1 MWKLLFAR
9 FVLLKKLIQI
19 LLLLL
24 PSLSVAQYNDAQ
36 WIWSDYKMDFRRNN
50 DSIVVF
56 HGRMHMLDIYT
67 NGHYD
72 MVNYNHKNGDLFL
85 HINRDST
92 WINDSV
98 LSSLEHTD
106 YYNFY
111 DPRITDPNGFESD
124 EYGVR
129 MFSGFQPLDSE
140 NVRLYRI
147 FYERYKYEG
156 IHSILTYD
164 DIALDR
170 NQQRIRHKFKFGIDS
185 VWDFTIMPHTDPSK
199 HWIVGHNI
207 RKHIILT
214 YLADK
219 NGIDTIPK
227 SSFNLEENG
236 LDFSFFSRPYF
247 FEFKP
252 SPDGNKLLACNW
264 EALGPEVYL
273 FTFDNKNGKLV
284 YVTKLEYI
292 DDRVIP
298 NYDILFNFSPNS
310 IYIYTQANSKLFQ
323 YDVSELDPIRIKESE
338 TIVAELDTNLNIY
351 NRGDP
356 SYMGTNLLI
365 APNGKMYYRNQPI
378 DKTHPNSEY
387 AYQYFSIINRPDK
400 KGTKADFKLK
410 ELRFDYDRA
419 FPNAKPTQP
428 RLDVIW
434 NRSQYPSQMIGRT
447 VSYCEGE
454 DAYLNNVWEDRFVG
468 TNFKWELLNLES
480 NDTLLAAE
488 INKYFEDNPDIK
500 DPFFPDATH
509 NYEGKYY
516 ITWTDTLGYNRER
529 IVNLYVDTLPKVEI
543 VSTKL
548 TGDCERERY
557 RLEPK
562 EIIERYEYKWSTG
575 ATTPIIE
582 VDKAG
587 EYKLYVTSFQGCV
600 DSSSVNIEFED
611 EELYL
616 EILGGNKLCYDGKL
630 ILSANQDYVS
640 YLWSTDETSK
650 SIEINETGRYILTVE
665 TSKGCTISDTI
676 DITYHPKVQAQLKP
690 TPTTICNGDST
701 LLESKYDVPYYSYE
715 WNTGA
720 TTRGIYVNST
730 GTYKLIITDTRTGC
744 IDSAEISIKVEDNL
758 KPTITGSNIC
768 SGTSAILEALPNDP
782 SYSYEWSNG
791 ATTPI
796 IEVSQAGTYTVT
808 VSKAGCSGTAEFT
821 VEESPQPEFEIQ
833 GESIICNN
841 ETATLTAD
849 KDFEEYLWSTNEIT
863 KSIEVNQ
870 AGTYTLT
877 VTDENGCQATKIF
890 TVDKYELNF
899 TISKGSIDFG
909 KVYITETKSDNTTIT
924 NNSGFEITLANGQTI
939 ADGQAYTFNYNFVP
953 TQLGPFNNSIDI
965 SIKDPCDTVITI
977 PITATVYARTT
988 ISTED
993 IYTQI
998 GQTET
1003 VPVYLECEAD
1013 LPMQEYSI
1021 TTDIDRTVF
1030 FTNDSYT
1037 INQIQPISKTK
1048 TNIHNQTGT
1057 ILLSDDLEYDITFPS
1072 YTFTNPYIEVIKQ
1085 PGKIY
1090 IDSVCVFP
1098 LRNITTFD
1106 PTTLDIS
1113 PNPASEQLNIDIT
1126 TGVQGS
1132 MKIELVATDGRVIYT
1147 NEWMQSTKSKQMQI
1161 NTMNIPSGLYQVRL
1175 ITPYDAITKSVVVVE

>member
-1 MWKLLFAR
+1 MKTLLKILLF
-9 FVLLKKLIQI
+9 I
-19 LLLLL
+19 L
-24 PSLSVAQYNDAQ
+24 PSLCVAQYHDAQ

-284 YVTKLEYI
+284 YVTKFEYI

-310 IYIYTQANSKLFQ
+310 RYIYTQANSKLFQ

-454 DAYLNNVWEDRFVG
+454 DAYLNNVWEDKFVG

-480 NDTLLAAE
+480 NDTLLTAE
-488 INKYFEDNPDIK
+488 INKYFEDNPGIK
-500 DPFFPDATH
+500 DPFFSDANY

-548 TGDCERERY
+548 TGNCERERY
-557 RLEPK
+557 RLEADN
-562 EIIERYEYKWSTG
+562 IVERYEYRWSTG
-575 ATTPIIE
+575 ETSPIIE

-600 DSSSVNIEFED
+600 DSSRIDIQFED

-616 EILGGNKLCYDGKL
+616 EILGGNKLCYGGEL
-630 ILSANQDYVS
+630 TLSANQDYIS
-640 YLWSTDETSK
+640 YLWNTDETSK

-665 TSKGCTISDTI
+665 TIKGCTISDTI

-690 TPTTICNGDST
+690 TPTTICQGDST

-720 TTRGIYVNST
+720 TTKSIYVNSS
-730 GTYKLIITDTRTGC
+730 GTYKLTITDIRTGC
-744 IDSAEISIKVEDNL
+744 IDSTEIAIKVEDNL
-758 KPTITGSNIC
+758 QPTITGSNIC
-768 SGTSAILEALPNDP
+768 FGESATLEVLPNDP
-782 SYSYEWSNG
+782 SYTYKWSNG
-791 ATTPI
+791 EETPVI
-796 IEVSQAGTYTVT
+796 VVNQAGTYSVT
-808 VSKAGCSGTAEFT
+808 VSKAGCVGTAEYT
-821 VEESPQPEFEIQ
+821 VNESPTPEFDIL
-833 GESIICNN
+833 GEDIICSN
-841 ETATLTAD
+841 ETATLASSE
-849 KDFEEYLWSTNEIT
+849 DFAEYLWSTNEIT
-863 KSIEVNQ
+863 KEIEVTE

-877 VTDENGCQATKIF
+877 VTDENGCTATESF
-890 TVDKYELNF
+890 TVEKYELSF
-899 TISKGSIDFG
+899 DISEGSIDFG
-909 KVYITETKSDNTTIT
+909 KVYITETKSDNTTII

-965 SIKDPCDTVITI
+965 SLTEPCDTVITI
-977 PITATVYARTT
+977 PITATVFARTT

-1003 VPVYLECEAD
+1003 VPVYLECEAE
-1013 LPMQEYSI
+1013 LPSQEYSI
-1021 TTDIDRTVF
+1021 TTDIDRTAF
-1030 FTNDSYT
+1030 YTYDSYT
-1037 INQIQPISKTK
+1037 LNQNQPINKVKTS
-1048 TNIHNQTGT
+1048 IHNLTGT

-1072 YTFTNPYIEVIKQ
+1072 NNFTNPYIEVIEQ

-1098 LRNITTFD
+1098 LRNITTFY
-1106 PTTLDIS
+1106 PTTLSIN

-1126 TGVQGS
+1126 TGVQGT
-1132 MKIELVATDGRVIYT
+1132 MTLELVATDGRVIYT
-1147 NEWMQSTKSKQMQI
+1147 DEWIQTTKTKYMQI
-1161 NTMNIPSGLYQVRL
+1161 NTLSIPSGLYQVRL

>member
-1 MWKLLFAR
+1 MKT
-9 FVLLKKLIQI
+9 LLKI

-24 PSLSVAQYNDAQ
+24 PSLCVAQYNEAQ
-36 WIWSDYKMDFRRNN
+36 WIWSDYKMDFRRDN
-50 DSIVVF
+50 DSVVVF
-56 HGRMHMLDIYT
+56 HGKMHILEKYT
-67 NGHYD
+67 IGGYD
-72 MVNYNHKNGDLFL
+72 MVNYNYKNGDLFL

-111 DPRITDPNGFESD
+111 DPRITDPDGFESD
-124 EYGVR
+124 EYGAR

-156 IHSILTYD
+156 IHGILTYD
-164 DIALDR
+164 DIQLDR

-185 VWDFTIMPHTDPSK
+185 VFDFTIMSHTDPSK
-199 HWIVGHNI
+199 HWIIGHNI
-207 RKHIILT
+207 GKHIIHT

-236 LDFSFFSRPYF
+236 LDFSFFTRPYF

-252 SPDGNKLLACNW
+252 SPDGKKLLACNW
-264 EALGPEVYL
+264 VAQGPKVYL
-273 FTFDNKNGKLV
+273 FTFDKKNGKLE
-284 YVTKLEYI
+284 YVTNFKYV
-292 DDRVIP
+292 DDRVML

-310 IYIYTQANSKLFQ
+310 RYIYTQANKKLFQ
-323 YDVSELDPIRIKESE
+323 YDVSNLDPIRIKESE

-351 NRGDP
+351 NRAGG
-356 SYMGTNLLI
+356 SNLGTNLLI
-365 APNGKMYYRNQPI
+365 GLNGKMYYRNP
-378 DKTHPNSEY
+378 KYYRTHPNPEI

-400 KGTKADFKLK
+400 KGTKADFKLN
-410 ELRFDYDRA
+410 ELRFDYHLV
-419 FPNAKPTQP
+419 FPGVTPDTS
-428 RLDVIW
+428 RYDVIW
-434 NRSQYPSQMIGRT
+434 NRLQNPSQMIGRT

-454 DAYLNNVWEDRFVG
+454 DAYLNNVWEDKFVG
-468 TNFKWELLNLES
+468 TNFKWEMLNLES

-488 INKYFEDNPDIK
+488 INKYFAENPNIK
-500 DPFFPDATH
+500 DPFFSDATH

-548 TGDCERERY
+548 TGDCERESY
-557 RLEPK
+557 RLEP
-562 EIIERYEYKWSTG
+562 ENIVERYEYKWSTG
-575 ATTPIIE
+575 ETSPIIE

-587 EYKLYVTSFQGCV
+587 NYTLYVTSFQGCV
-600 DSSSVNIEFED
+600 DSSSINIQFED
-611 EELYL
+611 EDLYL
-616 EILGGNKLCYDGKL
+616 EILGGNKLCYGGEL
-630 ILSANQDYVS
+630 TLSANQDYIS
-640 YLWSTDETSK
+640 YLWSTEETSK

-676 DITYHPKVQAQLKP
+676 DITYHPKIQAQLKP

-701 LLESKYDVPYYSYE
+701 LLESKYDVSYYSYE

-720 TTRGIYVNST
+720 TTKSIYVSESGN
-730 GTYKLIITDTRTGC
+730 YKLIIKDTRTGC
-744 IDSAEISIKVEDNL
+744 IDSTEIAIKVEDNL
-758 KPTITGSNIC
+758 QPTITGSNIC
-768 SGTSAILEALPNDP
+768 SGESATLTALPNDP
-782 SYSYEWSNG
+782 SYTYLWSNG
-791 ATTPI
+791 EVTPVI
-796 IEVSQAGTYTVT
+796 VVSQAGTYTVT
-808 VSKAGCSGTAEFT
+808 VNKAGCVGTAEYT
-821 VEESPQPEFEIQ
+821 VNESPTPEFEIL
-833 GESIICNN
+833 GENIICNN
-841 ETATLTAD
+841 ETATLSSSE
-849 KDFEEYLWSTNEIT
+849 DFDEYLWSTNEIT
-863 KSIEVNQ
+863 KEIEVKE

-877 VTDENGCQATKIF
+877 VTDENGCSASKSF

-899 TISKGSIDFG
+899 DISKSSIDFG
-909 KVYITETKSDNTTIT
+909 KIYITETKTDNTTIT
-924 NNSGFEITLANGQTI
+924 NNSGFNITLDYGQTI
-939 ADGQAYTFNYNFVP
+939 ADGQSYPYNYDFVP
-953 TQLGPFNNSIDI
+953 TQLGPFNNSIDV
-965 SIKDPCDTVITI
+965 SIIEPCDTVINI
-977 PITATVYARTT
+977 PITARVYARTT

-1003 VPVYLECEAD
+1003 VPIYLECEAD
-1013 LPMQEYSI
+1013 LPVQEYTI
-1021 TTDIDRTVF
+1021 TTDVDRTAF

-1037 INQIQPISKTK
+1037 INQNQPIDKNR
-1048 TNIHNQTGT
+1048 TNIHNLTGT
-1057 ILLSDDLEYDITFPS
+1057 ILLSNSLEYDITFPN
-1072 YTFTNPYIEVIKQ
+1072 YTFTNPYIEVIEQ

-1090 IDSVCVFP
+1090 IDSVCVFDFRSIQ
-1098 LRNITTFD
+1098 LID
-1106 PTTLDIS
+1106 PTTVDIS

-1126 TGVQGS
+1126 TGIQGT
-1132 MKIELVATDGRVIYT
+1132 MKLELVATDGRVIYT
-1147 NEWMQSTKSKQMQI
+1147 DEWMQSTKTKQMQI
-1161 NTMNIPSGLYQVRL
+1161 NTLSIPSGLYQVRL

>member
-1 MWKLLFAR
+1 MKT
-9 FVLLKKLIQI
+9 LLKI

-24 PSLSVAQYNDAQ
+24 PSLCVAQYNDAQ

-50 DSIVVF
+50 DSVVVF
-56 HGRMHMLDIYT
+56 HGRMHMLDTYT
-67 NGHYD
+67 IGLYD
-72 MVNYNHKNGDLFL
+72 MVNYNYDNGDLFL

-111 DPRITDPNGFESD
+111 DPRITDPNGFESE

-129 MFSGFQPLDSE
+129 MFSGFQSLDSE

-156 IHSILTYD
+156 YHGILTYD
-164 DIALDR
+164 DIKLDR

-185 VWDFTIMPHTDPSK
+185 ISDFTILSHSDPRK
-199 HWIVGHNI
+199 HWIVGHNVS
-207 RKHIILT
+207 KHLLNT

-219 NGIDTIPK
+219 DGIDTIPK

-236 LDFSFFSRPYF
+236 LDFAQGLQPYY

-264 EALGPEVYL
+264 VAQGPEVYL
-273 FTFDNKNGKLV
+273 FTFDKKIGKLDYITNFK
-284 YVTKLEYI
+284 YVDERI
-292 DDRVIP
+292 IP

-310 IYIYTQANSKLFQ
+310 RYIYTQANKKLFQ
-323 YDVSELDPIRIKESE
+323 YDVSDLDPNRIKESE

-365 APNGKMYYRNQPI
+365 APNGKMYYRNPPT

-410 ELRFDYDRA
+410 ELRFDFNGV

-434 NRSQYPSQMIGRT
+434 NRLQTPSEMIGRT

-480 NDTLLAAE
+480 NDTILAAE
-488 INKYFEDNPDIK
+488 INKYFEDNPNIK

-529 IVNLYVDTLPKVEI
+529 IVNLYVDTLPKVGI

-548 TGDCERERY
+548 TTECERERY
-557 RLEPK
+557 RLEAGN
-562 EIIERYEYKWSTG
+562 IIERYEYKWSTG
-575 ATTPIIE
+575 ETSPIIE

-600 DSSSVNIEFED
+600 DSSSINIQFED

-616 EILGGNKLCYDGKL
+616 EILGENKLCYGGEL
-630 ILSANQDYVS
+630 SLSANQDYIS
-640 YLWSTDETSK
+640 YLWNTEETSK

-665 TSKGCTISDTI
+665 SSKGCTISDTI

-701 LLESKYDVPYYSYE
+701 LLESKYDVPYYSFK

-720 TTRGIYVNST
+720 TTKSIYVSESGNF
-730 GTYKLIITDTRTGC
+730 KLIITDSRTGC
-744 IDSAEISIKVEDNL
+744 IDSTEITIKVEDNL
-758 KPTITGSNIC
+758 QPAINGGDIC
-768 SGTSAILEALPNDP
+768 SGQSATLEVLPNDP
-782 SYSYEWSNG
+782 SYSYLWSNG
-791 ATTPI
+791 ESTPVI
-796 IEVSQAGTYTVT
+796 VVNQAGTYSVT
-808 VSKAGCSGTAEFT
+808 VSKAGCVGTAETT
-821 VEESPQPEFEIQ
+821 VNESPTPTFEII

-841 ETATLTAD
+841 ETASLSSSE
-849 KDFEEYLWSTNEIT
+849 DFDEYLWSTNEIT
-863 KSIEVNQ
+863 KEIEVTE

-877 VTDENGCQATKIF
+877 VTDTNGCTATK
-890 TVDKYELNF
+890 THEVKKYELKF
-899 TISKGSIDFG
+899 DISKDRIDFG
-909 KVYITETKSDNTTIT
+909 KVYITETKSDNSTIS
-924 NNSGFEITLANGQTI
+924 NNSGFDITLDNGQTI
-939 ADGQAYTFNYNFVP
+939 ADGGFYPYSYDFVP

-965 SIKDPCDTVITI
+965 SIIAPCDTVITI

-988 ISTED
+988 ISTTD

-1013 LPMQEYSI
+1013 LPTQDYSI
-1021 TTDIDRTVF
+1021 TTDVDRTVF
-1030 FTNDSYT
+1030 FTNDSYV
-1037 INQIQPISKTK
+1037 INQTQPINKNR
-1048 TNIHNQTGT
+1048 TNIHNLTGT
-1057 ILLSDDLEYDITFPS
+1057 ILLSNSLEYDITFPS
-1072 YTFTNPYIEVIKQ
+1072 YTFTNPFIEVIER

-1106 PTTLDIS
+1106 PTTLEIS
-1113 PNPASEQLNIDIT
+1113 PNPASEQLNINIS

-1132 MKIELVATDGRVIYT
+1132 MKLELVATDGRVIYT
-1147 NEWMQSTKSKQMQI
+1147 DEWTQSTKTKQMQI
-1161 NTMNIPSGLYQVRL
+1161 NTLAIPSGLYQVRL
-1175 ITPYDAITKSVVVVE
+1175 ITPYDAIMKSVVVVE

>member
-1 MWKLLFAR
+1 M
-9 FVLLKKLIQI
+9 
-19 LLLLL
+19 
-24 PSLSVAQYNDAQ
+24 
-36 WIWSDYKMDFRRNN
+36 
-50 DSIVVF
+50 
-56 HGRMHMLDIYT
+56 
-67 NGHYD
+67 
-72 MVNYNHKNGDLFL
+72 
-85 HINRDST
+85 
-92 WINDSV
+92 
-98 LSSLEHTD
+98 
-106 YYNFY
+106 
-111 DPRITDPNGFESD
+111 
-124 EYGVR
+124 YGVTVTNEVGCEAYVELNV
-129 MFSGFQPLDSE
+129 GFGKD
-140 NVRLYRI
+140 
-147 FYERYKYEG
+147 YELAIEG
-156 IHSILTYD
+156 
-164 DIALDR
+164 
-170 NQQRIRHKFKFGIDS
+170 
-185 VWDFTIMPHTDPSK
+185 
-199 HWIVGHNI
+199 
-207 RKHIILT
+207 
-214 YLADK
+214 
-219 NGIDTIPK
+219 DTIK
-227 SSFNLEENG
+227 CKGEAVTLTSAEE
-236 LDFSFFSRPYF
+236 
-247 FEFKP
+247 
-252 SPDGNKLLACNW
+252 
-264 EALGPEVYL
+264 
-273 FTFDNKNGKLV
+273 
-284 YVTKLEYI
+284 
-292 DDRVIP
+292 
-298 NYDILFNFSPNS
+298 
-310 IYIYTQANSKLFQ
+310 
-323 YDVSELDPIRIKESE
+323 
-338 TIVAELDTNLNIY
+338 
-351 NRGDP
+351 
-356 SYMGTNLLI
+356 
-365 APNGKMYYRNQPI
+365 
-378 DKTHPNSEY
+378 
-387 AYQYFSIINRPDK
+387 
-400 KGTKADFKLK
+400 
-410 ELRFDYDRA
+410 
-419 FPNAKPTQP
+419 FP
-428 RLDVIW
+428 
-434 NRSQYPSQMIGRT
+434 
-447 VSYCEGE
+447 
-454 DAYLNNVWEDRFVG
+454 
-468 TNFKWELLNLES
+468 
-480 NDTLLAAE
+480 
-488 INKYFEDNPDIK
+488 
-500 DPFFPDATH
+500 
-509 NYEGKYY
+509 
-516 ITWTDTLGYNRER
+516 
-529 IVNLYVDTLPKVEI
+529 
-543 VSTKL
+543 
-548 TGDCERERY
+548 
-557 RLEPK
+557 
-562 EIIERYEYKWSTG
+562 EYKWSNG
-575 ATTPIIE
+575 ADTRSITVTEPARYTLTVKTKEGCTVSRTIE
-582 VDKAG
+582 VKD
-587 EYKLYVTSFQGCV
+587 
-600 DSSSVNIEFED
+600 
-611 EELYL
+611 
-616 EILGGNKLCYDGKL
+616 
-630 ILSANQDYVS
+630 
-640 YLWSTDETSK
+640 
-650 SIEINETGRYILTVE
+650 
-665 TSKGCTISDTI
+665 
-676 DITYHPKVQAQLKP
+676 HPDVRAELKP
-690 TPTTICNGDST
+690 TPITICNGDST

-720 TTRGIYVNST
+720 TTKNIYVNSS

-744 IDSAEISIKVEDNL
+744 IDSTEVAIKVEDNL

-768 SGTSAILEALPNDP
+768 SGQSATLTALPNDP

-791 ATTPI
+791 ATTPV

-808 VSKAGCSGTAEFT
+808 VSKAGCSGSAEFI
-821 VEESPQPEFEIQ
+821 VEESPTPEFEIQ

-841 ETATLTAD
+841 ESATLTAD

-863 KSIEVNQ
+863 KSIEVSE

>member
-1 MWKLLFAR
+1 MKT
-9 FVLLKKLIQI
+9 LLKI

-24 PSLSVAQYNDAQ
+24 PSLCVAQYNDAQ
-36 WIWSDYKMDFRRNN
+36 WIWSDYKMDFRRDN

-56 HGRMHMLDIYT
+56 HGKMHMLDTHTI
-67 NGHYD
+67 GLYD
-72 MVNYNHKNGDLFL
+72 MVNYNYDNGDLFL

-124 EYGVR
+124 EYAVR
-129 MFSGFQPLDSE
+129 MFPGFQKLDTNS
-140 NVRLYRI
+140 VRLYRI
-147 FYERYKYEG
+147 FYEEYKYHG
-156 IHSILTYD
+156 KHGILTYD
-164 DIALDR
+164 DITLDR

-185 VWDFTIMPHTDPSK
+185 VWDFTIMPHSDPSK

-207 RKHIILT
+207 KKHIIHT

-236 LDFSFFSRPYF
+236 LDFAQWLQSYYY
-247 FEFKP
+247 EFKP
-252 SPDGNKLLACNW
+252 SPDGKKLLACNW
-264 EALGPEVYL
+264 VALGTEVYL
-273 FTFDNKNGKLV
+273 FTFDNKNGKLDF
-284 YVTKLEYI
+284 TTNFKYI
-292 DDRVIP
+292 DDRIIP

-310 IYIYTQANSKLFQ
+310 RYIYTQANSKLFQ
-323 YDVSELDPIRIKESE
+323 YDISDLDTNRIYESE

-351 NRGDP
+351 NKAGA
-356 SYMGTNLLI
+356 SNMGTNLLI

-400 KGTKADFKLK
+400 KGTKSDFKLK

-480 NDTLLAAE
+480 NDTLLTAE
-488 INKYFEDNPDIK
+488 INKYFEDNPGIK

-529 IVNLYVDTLPKVEI
+529 IVNLYVDTLPKVDI

-557 RLEPK
+557 RLEADN
-562 EIIERYEYKWSTG
+562 IVERYEYRWSTG
-575 ATTPIIE
+575 ETTPIIE

-587 EYKLYVTSFQGCV
+587 NYTLYVTSFQGCV

-616 EILGGNKLCYDGKL
+616 EILGGNKLCYDGEL

-640 YLWSTDETSK
+640 YLWNTDETSK
-650 SIEINETGRYILTVE
+650 SIEVNETGRYILTVE
-665 TSKGCTISDTI
+665 TSKGCTMSDTI

-701 LLESKYDVPYYSYE
+701 LIESKYDVPYYSYE

-720 TTRGIYVNST
+720 TTKSIYVNST

-744 IDSAEISIKVEDNL
+744 LDSTEIAIKVEDNL
-758 KPTITGSNIC
+758 QPTITGSNIC
-768 SGTSAILEALPNDP
+768 SGESATLTALPNDP
-782 SYSYEWSNG
+782 SYTYKWSNG
-791 ATTPI
+791 EEIPVI
-796 IEVSQAGTYTVT
+796 VVNQAGTYSVT
-808 VSKAGCSGTAEFT
+808 VSKAGCVGAAEYT
-821 VEESPQPEFEIQ
+821 VNESPTPEFDIL

-841 ETATLTAD
+841 ETAILTSN
-849 KDFEEYLWSTNEIT
+849 KDFAEYLWSTNEIT
-863 KSIEVNQ
+863 KEIEVTE
-870 AGTYTLT
+870 AGTYTLI
-877 VTDENGCQATKIF
+877 VTDENGCTATESF
-890 TVDKYELNF
+890 TVDKYELSF
-899 TISKGSIDFG
+899 DISKGSIDFG
-909 KVYITETKSDNTTIT
+909 KVYITENPMDSVRIVNT
-924 NNSGFEITLANGQTI
+924 SGFDVVMDLGGKIRLLDGQTFLFKKTLKPESL
-939 ADGQAYTFNYNFVP
+939 GNYSDSYS
-953 TQLGPFNNSIDI
+953 LHII
-965 SIKDPCDTVITI
+965 EPCDTIITI
-977 PITATVYARTT
+977 PITARVYARTT

-1013 LPMQEYSI
+1013 LPSQEYSI
-1021 TTDIDRTVF
+1021 TTDIDRTAF
-1030 FTNDSYT
+1030 FTTDSYV
-1037 INQIQPISKTK
+1037 INQTQPISQTR
-1048 TNIHNQTGT
+1048 TEIHELTGT
-1057 ILLSDDLEYDITFPS
+1057 ILLSDDLEYDITFPN
-1072 YTFTNPYIEVIKQ
+1072 YTFTNPYIEVIEQ

-1106 PTTLDIS
+1106 PTTLSIN

-1126 TGVQGS
+1126 TGVQGT
-1132 MKIELVATDGRVIYT
+1132 MKLELVATDGRVIYID
-1147 NEWMQSTKSKQMQI
+1147 EWTQSTKSKQMQI

>member
-1 MWKLLFAR
+1 MKT
-9 FVLLKKLIQI
+9 LLKI

-24 PSLSVAQYNDAQ
+24 PSLCVAQYNDAQ

-50 DSIVVF
+50 DSVVVF
-56 HGRMHMLDIYT
+56 HGKMHILEKYT
-67 NGHYD
+67 IGIYD
-72 MVNYNHKNGDLFL
+72 MVNYNYRNGDLFL

-111 DPRITDPNGFESD
+111 NPRITDPNGFESD
-124 EYGVR
+124 EYAVR
-129 MFSGFQPLDSE
+129 QFSGFQPLDSE
-140 NVRLYRI
+140 NIRLYRI

-156 IHSILTYD
+156 FHGILTYD
-164 DIALDR
+164 DIRLDR

-185 VWDFTIMPHTDPSK
+185 ISDFTIMSHSEPSK
-199 HWIVGHNI
+199 HWIVGHNASKRMLNI
-207 RKHIILT
+207 
-214 YLADK
+214 YLAGKD
-219 NGIDTIPK
+219 GVDTVPK

-236 LDFSFFSRPYF
+236 LDFAQGLQPFY

-252 SPDGNKLLACNW
+252 SPDGRKLLALNW
-264 EALGPEVYL
+264 VAQGPEVYL
-273 FTFDNKNGKLV
+273 FTFDKKNGKLD
-284 YVTKLEYI
+284 YVTNFKYV
-292 DDRVIP
+292 DDRVML

-310 IYIYTQANSKLFQ
+310 RYIFTQANKKLFQ
-323 YDVSELDPIRIKESE
+323 YDIADLDPIRIIESE
-338 TIVAELDTNLNIY
+338 TIVAELDTNMNIY
-351 NRGDP
+351 NRGGA
-356 SYMGTNLLI
+356 SNLGTNLLNGL
-365 APNGKMYYRNQPI
+365 NGKMYYRNPQYSR
-378 DKTHPNSEY
+378 THPNPEI

-410 ELRFDYDRA
+410 ELQFDYHIIV
-419 FPNAKPTQP
+419 PGVGPSKP
-428 RLDVIW
+428 RVDVIW
-434 NRSQYPSQMIGRT
+434 NRLQTPSQMIGRT

-488 INKYFEDNPDIK
+488 INKYFAENPDIK

-529 IVNLYVDTLPKVEI
+529 IVNLYVDTLPKVGI

-557 RLEPK
+557 RLEARN
-562 EIIERYEYKWSTG
+562 IIERYEYKWSTG
-575 ATTPIIE
+575 ETSPIIE

-587 EYKLYVTSFQGCV
+587 NYTLYVTSFQGCV
-600 DSSSVNIEFED
+600 DSSSINIEFED

-616 EILGGNKLCYDGKL
+616 EILGGNKLCYGGEL
-630 ILSANQDYVS
+630 TLSANQDYIS
-640 YLWSTDETSK
+640 YLWNTEETSK
-650 SIEINETGRYILTVE
+650 SIYINETGRYILTVE
-665 TSKGCTISDTI
+665 TSKGCTVSDTI

-690 TPTTICNGDST
+690 TPTTICQGDST

-720 TTRGIYVNST
+720 TTKSIYVSVSGN
-730 GTYKLIITDTRTGC
+730 YKLIITDTKTGC
-744 IDSAEISIKVEDNL
+744 KDSTEITIKIEDNL
-758 KPTITGSNIC
+758 QPKIDGSNIC
-768 SGTSAILEALPNDP
+768 SGQSATLTALPNDP
-782 SYSYEWSNG
+782 SYTYLWSNG
-791 ATTPI
+791 ESTPVI
-796 IEVSQAGTYTVT
+796 VVSQAGTYSVT
-808 VSKAGCSGTAEFT
+808 VSKAGCVGTAETT
-821 VEESPQPEFEIQ
+821 VKESPTPTFEIQ

-841 ETATLTAD
+841 ETATLTSD
-849 KDFEEYLWSTNEIT
+849 KDFAEYLWSTNEIT
-863 KSIEVNQ
+863 KEIEVTE

-877 VTDENGCQATKIF
+877 VTDENGCTATETHK
-890 TVDKYELNF
+890 VDKYELNF
-899 TISKGSIDFG
+899 DISKGNIDVG
-909 KVYITETKSDNTTIT
+909 KVYITETKSESVEIV
-924 NNSGFEITLANGQTI
+924 NNSGVDVVFEAGTNFIKVFDGQTYKI
-939 ADGQAYTFNYNFVP
+939 DYPFIP
-953 TQLGPFNNSIDI
+953 TQLGAYNDEIAL
-965 SIKDPCDTVITI
+965 KVTAPCDTVITI

-1003 VPVYLECEAD
+1003 VPVYLECEAG
-1013 LPMQEYSI
+1013 LPTQEYTI
-1021 TTDIDRTVF
+1021 TTEIDRFAF

-1037 INQIQPISKTK
+1037 INQTQAINQSR
-1048 TNIHNQTGT
+1048 TNIHNLTGT

-1072 YTFTNPYIEVIKQ
+1072 YTFTNPYIEVVEQ

-1126 TGVQGS
+1126 TGVQGT
-1132 MKIELVATDGRVIYT
+1132 MKLELVATDGRVIYT
-1147 NEWMQSTKSKQMQI
+1147 DEWTQLTRTKQMMI
-1161 NTMNIPSGLYQVRL
+1161 NTLAIPSGLYQVRL
-1175 ITPYDAITKSVVVVE
+1175 ITPYDAITKNVVVVE

>member
-1 MWKLLFAR
+1 MKT
-9 FVLLKKLIQI
+9 LLKI

-24 PSLSVAQYNDAQ
+24 PSLCVAQYNDAQ

-50 DSIVVF
+50 DSVVVF
-56 HGRMHMLDIYT
+56 HGKMHILEIPT
-67 NGHYD
+67 IGIYD
-72 MVNYNHKNGDLFL
+72 MVNYNFKNGDLFL

-92 WINDSV
+92 WINDSI

-111 DPRITDPNGFESD
+111 DPRITDPDGFESD

-129 MFSGFQPLDSE
+129 MFSGFQKLDTCI
-140 NVRLYRI
+140 VRLYRI
-147 FYERYKYEG
+147 FYERYKYDNRHG
-156 IHSILTYD
+156 ILTYD
-164 DIALDR
+164 DIKLDR
-170 NQQRIRHKFKFGIDS
+170 NQQRIRHKFQFGIDS
-185 VWDFTIMPHTDPSK
+185 ISDFTIMSHTDPNK

-207 RKHIILT
+207 RKHILHS

-236 LDFSFFSRPYF
+236 LDFEWALQPYY

-252 SPDGNKLLACNW
+252 SPDGKKLLACNW
-264 EALGPEVYL
+264 VTQGPEVYL
-273 FTFDNKNGKLV
+273 FTFDNKNGKLE
-284 YVTKLEYI
+284 YVTNFKYV
-292 DDRVIP
+292 DDRVML

-310 IYIYTQANSKLFQ
+310 RYLYTQVNSKLFQ
-323 YDVSELDPIRIKESE
+323 YDVSDLDPIRIKESE

-351 NRGDP
+351 NRAGG
-356 SYMGTNLLI
+356 SNLGTNLLNGL
-365 APNGKMYYRNQPI
+365 NGKMYYRNPQYSR
-378 DKTHPNSEY
+378 THPNPEI

-400 KGTKADFKLK
+400 KGTKADFKLN
-410 ELRFDYDRA
+410 ELRFDYHLV
-419 FPNAKPTQP
+419 FPGVTPDTS
-428 RLDVIW
+428 RYDVIW

-488 INKYFEDNPDIK
+488 ISKYFEENPDIK
-500 DPFFPDATH
+500 DPFFSDATH

-548 TGDCERERY
+548 TGDCEIERY
-557 RLEPK
+557 RLESK
-562 EIIERYEYKWSTG
+562 TVVERYDYKWSTG
-575 ATTPIIE
+575 ETSPIIE

-587 EYKLYVTSFQGCV
+587 DYTLYVTSFQGCV
-600 DSSSVNIEFED
+600 DSSNINIQFED

-616 EILGGNKLCYDGKL
+616 EILGGNKLCYGGKL
-630 ILSANQDYVS
+630 TLSANQDYVS
-640 YLWSTDETSK
+640 YLWNTDETSK
-650 SIEINETGRYILTVE
+650 SIEVNETGRYILTVE
-665 TSKGCTISDTI
+665 TSKGCTISDTV
-676 DITYHPKVQAQLKP
+676 DITYHLKVQAQLKP
-690 TPTTICNGDST
+690 TPTTICQGDST

-720 TTRGIYVNST
+720 TTKSIYVNSS

-744 IDSAEISIKVEDNL
+744 MDSTEIAIKVEDNL
-758 KPTITGSNIC
+758 QPTITGSNIC
-768 SGTSAILEALPNDP
+768 SGESATLEVLPNDP
-782 SYSYEWSNG
+782 SYTYKWSNG
-791 ATTPI
+791 EEAPVI
-796 IEVSQAGTYTVT
+796 VVNQAGTYTVT
-808 VSKAGCSGTAEFT
+808 VSKAGCVGIAEYT
-821 VEESPQPEFEIQ
+821 VNESPTPTFEII

-841 ETATLTAD
+841 ETATLSSS
-849 KDFEEYLWSTNEIT
+849 KDFAEYLWSTNEIT
-863 KSIEVNQ
+863 KEIEVTE

-877 VTDENGCQATKIF
+877 VTDTNGCTATESF
-890 TVDKYELNF
+890 TFDKYELSF
-899 TISKGSIDFG
+899 DISKGSIDFG
-909 KVYITETKSDNTTIT
+909 KVYITENPKDSVRIVNT
-924 NNSGFEITLANGQTI
+924 SGFDVVMDLGGKIRLLDGQTFLFKKTLKPESL
-939 ADGQAYTFNYNFVP
+939 GNYSDSYS
-953 TQLGPFNNSIDI
+953 LHII
-965 SIKDPCDTVITI
+965 EPCDTIITI
-977 PITATVYARTT
+977 PITARVYARTT

-993 IYTQI
+993 LYTQI

-1003 VPVYLECEAD
+1003 VPIYLECETD
-1013 LPMQEYSI
+1013 LPIQEYSI
-1021 TTDIDRTVF
+1021 TTDIERTAF
-1030 FTNDSYT
+1030 FTNDSYIIT
-1037 INQIQPISKTK
+1037 QNQPINKAK
-1048 TNIHNQTGT
+1048 TNIHNLTGT
-1057 ILLSDDLEYDITFPS
+1057 ILLSDELEYDITFPS
-1072 YTFTNPYIEVIKQ
+1072 YSFTNPYIEVIEQ

-1106 PTTLDIS
+1106 PTTLSIS

-1132 MKIELVATDGRVIYT
+1132 MKLELVATDGRVIYT
-1147 NEWMQSTKSKQMQI
+1147 DEWTQSTRTKQMKI
-1161 NTMNIPSGLYQVRL
+1161 NTLAIPSGLYQVRL